1 MTTPVPDPW
10 PDDEPTS
17 IDVHLDRL
25 EQLHRRI
32 EGLLMAENDDAA
44 AATAQAERD
53 RIQADKEL
61 AQSLFEALKRSVEN
75 QRKDK

>member
-1 MTTPVPDPW
+1 M
-10 PDDEPTS
+10 
-17 IDVHLDRL
+17 R
-25 EQLHRRI
+25 
-32 EGLLMAENDDAA
+32 GNDDAA